1 MGRQGIERT
10 LGAGWMVEP
19 YVNRGSGGQKGG
31 AAGSLKGI
39 VCVSFGSWMVRYSW
53 FGEDVI

>member
-19 YVNRGSGGQKGG
+19 YVNRGSGGQKRGADGRGKGLWMLDINGG
-31 AAGSLKGI
+31 KRGFWK
-39 VCVSFGSWMVRYSW
+39 
-53 FGEDVI
+53 E

>member
-1 MGRQGIERT
+1 MGRQGIERM

-31 AAGSLKGI
+31 ADGRGKGLWVLDI
-39 VCVSFGSWMVRYSW
+39 NGGKRGLWK
-53 FGEDVI
+53 E